1 MSVAA
6 SASAVPS
13 RAVPTRAD
21 YDVVVIGGGI
31 NGTGVARD
39 CALRGLR
46 VALFEK
52 NDLAFGASGNNS
64 GMIHGGVRYLTDHP
78 EVTEKSC
85 RDSGFIQQIAP
96 HLLFRI
102 PFLFPIP
109 KDRRAAGLVLA
120 AVDAYFD
127 YYDVY
132 QPLKRGKPHT
142 RLTADEVRRLE
153 PGLRGDFAGAIT
165 FDEWGTDGNRL
176 CVLAAVDAREHGAKI
191 FVHTEVTAIL
201 RERDD
206 RGRPGRVS
214 GVVARDLLTGERHRV
229 SARVVVNAT
238 GAWAPLT
245 AALAARANAP
255 DADGP
260 MPSAEGAPPGVEGG
274 AIDLET
280 PGPARSARVRP
291 GKGIHVC
298 YDRRLSNFAVVSTAI
313 DGRQIFVM
321 PWGNLSW
328 IGTTD
333 DDYFGDLDILH
344 ATTDE
349 VRYLVNG
356 VERVLPAVRNARVI
370 GTTVGVRPTLYA
382 YGPLEDELSRE
393 HEIVDHGARDGI
405 PGFYSMIGGKLAS
418 FRIFAEEM
426 TDVVAR
432 ELGVDAPCVT
442 HLTPLPGGELMV
454 PPAPVAQRFGVPE
467 PAVRRLLYR
476 HGTRVDEVL
485 SRTQRAPEERAVVC
499 PCEPVLEAEV
509 RHVCRHE
516 HARTLE
522 DVARRTRLGLGA
534 CGGMR
539 CAHRGAQ
546 IVGQEHGYAPRD
558 VHRMAA
564 RFLVERYRSRAV
576 ALDGAQVPQEEMLAA
591 RVALSGGLA
600 PHAWHASEGGRAR

>member
-1 MSVAA
+1 MSAA
-6 SASAVPS
+6 APARAVPS
-13 RAVPTRAD
+13 TADRARAD
-21 YDVVVIGGGI
+21 YDVIVIGGGI

-39 CALRGLR
+39 CALRGMR

-78 EVTEKSC
+78 EVTEQSC

-96 HLLFRI
+96 NLLFRI

-109 KDRRAAGLVLA
+109 RDQRAAKVVLA

-127 YYDVY
+127 FYDVY

-142 RLTADEVRRLE
+142 RLTAEEVRRLE
-153 PGLRGDFAGAIT
+153 PGLRGDLVGAIT

-176 CVLAAVDAREHGAKI
+176 CVLAAVDARERGASI
-191 FVHTEVTAIL
+191 FVHTEVTALL
-201 RERDD
+201 RERDE
-206 RGRPGRVS
+206 RGRPGRVC
-214 GVVARDLLTGERHRV
+214 GVRARDLLTGEQREAT
-229 SARVVVNAT
+229 ARVVVNAT
-238 GAWAPLT
+238 GAWAPVT
-245 AALAARANAP
+245 AALAVAP
-255 DADGP
+255 DGG
-260 MPSAEGAPPGVEGG
+260 EGAAGREAARPGAV
-274 AIDLET
+274 IDLEA

-298 YDRRLSNFAVVSTAI
+298 YDRRLSNYAVVSTAI

-321 PWGNLSW
+321 PWGNISW

-333 DDYFGDLDILH
+333 DDYFGDLDAIH

-349 VRYLVNG
+349 VRYLVSG
-356 VERVLPAVRNARVI
+356 VERVLPAVRDARVI

-382 YGPLEDELSRE
+382 YGPLEDKLSRE

-405 PGFYSMIGGKLAS
+405 PGLYSMIGGKLAS
-418 FRIFAEEM
+418 FRIFAEEL
-426 TDVVAR
+426 TDRVAR
-432 ELGVDAPCVT
+432 ELGVDAPCTT
-442 HLTPLPGGELMV
+442 HLTPLPGGELVV
-454 PPAPVAQRFGVPE
+454 PAAPVAQRFGVPE
-467 PAVRRLLYR
+467 PAVRRLVYR

-485 SRTQRAPEERAVVC
+485 ARTQRAPEERAVVC

-509 RHVCRHE
+509 RYVCQHE

-546 IVGQEHGYAPRD
+546 LVAHEHGYRPREA
-558 VHRMAA
+558 HSMAA

-576 ALDGAQVPQEEMLAA
+576 ALDGAQVPQEELLAS
-591 RVALSGGLA
+591 RVALAGGLGPFA
-600 PHAWHASEGGRAR
+600 ERAAEKGRAR